1 MGGYMYEILPRK
13 VRVNLR
19 QTGSVNA
26 SITTS
31 MRVRKSPYWHLTRDA
46 GARSYSVHNHMYS
59 PQAYESDAN
68 GGLLKEYQ
76 YLTQSVVMWDG
87 ATQRQIQ
94 IKGNDAAEFV
104 DAIITRDVPSLLP
117 VGSARLALICNA
129 RGGIL
134 NTPVVLRVAEDE
146 FWLSTS
152 DSDVLLWAQGTNGS
166 GAYDVAINEIDV
178 APLQVQGPRSSQLM
192 AQLFGDHI
200 LNMPYYSLIHEK
212 LEGTSVVVSRTGFSA
227 EIGFEIYPM
236 NATVNAEK
244 IWNRIMEVGKQFDL
258 HVIAPSEP
266 RRIEAGILLYG
277 QDMDIENN
285 PYEVGLGWL
294 VDVTKQDFIGK
305 QPLTQFKALGV
316 AKQLAAVVFG
326 GNPIKWYN
334 EDFYFVSEADS
345 GYEVGYM
352 TSAFYSPAW
361 QSNIGFAMVESRF
374 AQQDTKLQIE
384 LPGDGAVAGEVVRR
398 PFVDPRKTKP
408 FQKLTS

>member
-1 MGGYMYEILPRK
+1 
-13 VRVNLR
+13 
-19 QTGSVNA
+19 
-26 SITTS
+26 
-31 MRVRKSPYWHLTRDA
+31 
-46 GARSYSVHNHMYS
+46 MYS

-236 NATVNAEK
+236 NATVHAEK